1 MEQEHA
7 SDSRSNNTQDVK
19 RFEGNY
25 WQWIK
30 SELSGWDATPWSIF
44 WFGVSF
50 QLALFLMNKI
60 NLVTTITFAATLFGL
75 LCVCAMM
82 VGKSVNGLLG
92 FISAI
97 GFIFVNWNAGHYAS
111 VLDQTVFVAC
121 IDLPLMFKWRTWGED
136 FDAKLRHL
144 DRRGWALVL
153 GVIAV
158 AWFVMFH
165 IYSMLGDTN
174 PLWDSLVLSIGATA
188 SVMVVMHYND
198 TYTLWLA
205 EDAVNVLLWFTALKG
220 GYSQSSLPMLVVTL
234 TYFVT
239 AIYGKFYSPWS
250 AKHYQEVKE
259 QGILKN

>member
-1 MEQEHA
+1 MEHKLEEVQVATQE
-7 SDSRSNNTQDVK
+7 K

-30 SELSGWDATPWSIF
+30 SELSGWDATPWSMF

-50 QLALFLMNKI
+50 QLCLFLTNAI
-60 NLVTTITFAATLFGL
+60 NVTTTITFIATIFGL

-92 FISAI
+92 FVSAI
-97 GFIFVNWNAGHYAS
+97 GFIYVNWSAGHFAS
-111 VLDQTVFVAC
+111 VLDQTVFVLC
-121 IDLPLMFKWRTWGED
+121 IDMPLMIKWRTWGED

-144 DRRGWALVL
+144 DVRGWAIVL
-153 GVIAV
+153 AIIAV
-158 AWFVMFH
+158 LWFSMFH
-165 IYSMLGDTN
+165 AYTALNDTN
-174 PLWDSLVLSIGATA
+174 PLWDSLVLAIGATA
-188 SVMVVMHYND
+188 SVMIVFHFND

-205 EDAVNVLLWFTALKG
+205 EDIVNVILWFTALKS

-234 TYFVT
+234 TYLVT

-250 AKHYQEVKE
+250 AKHYKEVKA
-259 QGILKN
+259 QN

>member
-1 MEQEHA
+1 MEQKI
-7 SDSRSNNTQDVK
+7 DDVTQQSTEK

-25 WQWIK
+25 FQWLR
-30 SELSGWDATPWSIF
+30 SELSGWDATPWSMF

-50 QLALFLMNKI
+50 QLCLFLTNPI
-60 NLVTTITFAATLFGL
+60 NLTTTITFAATIFGL
-75 LCVCAMM
+75 LCVVAMM

-97 GFIFVNWNAGHYAS
+97 GFIYVNWTAGHFAS
-111 VLDQTVFVAC
+111 VLDQTVFVLC
-121 IDLPLMFKWRTWGED
+121 IDLPLMLKWRTWGED

-144 DRRGWALVL
+144 NLRGWITVL
-153 GVIAV
+153 AIIAV
-158 AWFVMFH
+158 AWFAMFH
-165 IYSMLGDTN
+165 VYTALNDTN

-188 SVMVVMHYND
+188 SVMIVFHFND

-205 EDAVNVLLWFTALKG
+205 EDIVNVVLWFTALKG

-239 AIYGKFYSPWS
+239 AVYGKFYSPWS
-250 AKHYQEVKE
+250 AKHYQEVQAK
-259 QGILKN
+259 LNN

>member
-1 MEQEHA
+1 MEQQINSTEESQTGA
-7 SDSRSNNTQDVK
+7 K

-25 WQWIK
+25 FQWLR
-30 SELSGWDATPWSIF
+30 SELSGWDATPWSMF

-50 QLALFLMNKI
+50 QLCLFLTNPI
-60 NLVTTITFAATLFGL
+60 NLTTTITFIATVFGL
-75 LCVCAMM
+75 LCVVAMM

-97 GFIFVNWNAGHYAS
+97 GFIYVNFTAGHFAS
-111 VLDQTVFVAC
+111 VLDQTVFMLC
-121 IDLPLMFKWRTWGED
+121 IDLPLMIKWRTWGED

-144 DRRGWALVL
+144 NVRGWIIVL
-153 GVIAV
+153 AIIAV
-158 AWFVMFH
+158 AWFSLFH
-165 IYSMLGDTN
+165 AYTALHDTN

-188 SVMVVMHYND
+188 SVMIVFHFND

-205 EDAVNVLLWFTALKG
+205 EDVVNVLLWFTALKG

-234 TYFVT
+234 TYTVT

-250 AKHYQEVKE
+250 AKHYKEV
-259 QGILKN
+259 QSAQND